1 MAEFPST
8 SPSPSPSPTPSS
20 STTTSCC
27 LNSHVIH
34 VLAVDDCLV
43 DRKIVEKLL
52 KTAKFKVTTVAS
64 GKKALEVL
72 GLNEAIV
79 ETPLN
84 EHNIDIIF
92 TDYCMPEMNGY
103 DLLKVVKEHSHL
115 KSIPV
120 VIMSSEHDPERIS
133 RCLATGAEEFMSKP
147 LQLRDI
153 QRLRSYVT
161 LVQHITK
168 TGTKRKLPLDL
179 IPENNG
185 SERRPC
191 IAGVAVA

>member
-8 SPSPSPSPTPSS
+8 PPSPTPSSSSS

-52 KTAKFKVTTVAS
+52 KTAKFKVTTVAT

-72 GLNEAIV
+72 GLNEAKV

-84 EHNIDIIF
+84 EQNIDIIF

-161 LVQHITK
+161 PVQHITK

>member
-1 MAEFPST
+1 MADFPST
-8 SPSPSPSPTPSS
+8 PPSPSPSSS
-20 STTTSCC
+20 STTSCC
-27 LNSHVIH
+27 LNGHVIH

-72 GLNEAIV
+72 GLNEAKV

-133 RCLATGAEEFMSKP
+133 RCLAIGAEEFMSKP

-153 QRLRSYVT
+153 QRLGSYVT
-161 LVQHITK
+161 PVQQITK

>member
-1 MAEFPST
+1 MSEP
-8 SPSPSPSPTPSS
+8 SPSPSPSPSLGS
-20 STTTSCC
+20 
-27 LNSHVIH
+27 LIH
-34 VLAVDDCLV
+34 VLAVDDCLI

-52 KTAKFKVTTVAS
+52 KTAKFKVTTVES
-64 GKKALEVL
+64 GKKAIEVL
-72 GLNEAIV
+72 GLNEENV

-103 DLLKVVKEHSHL
+103 DLLKAVKEHSHL

-120 VIMSSEHDPERIS
+120 VIMSSEHDPQRIS
-133 RCLATGAEEFMSKP
+133 RCLATGAEEFMRKP
-147 LQLRDI
+147 LKLRDV
-153 QRLRSYVT
+153 QRLRSYVRP
-161 LVQHITK
+161 ITPITI
-168 TGTKRKLPLDL
+168 TGTKRKVPLDL

-185 SERRPC
+185 SERRPR